1 MYDRTLYNGEKSAV
15 STSIEK
21 VIAETPSSYFDKW
34 WNDVYVTSVRFNTD
48 EEFAA
53 LSDNDLETLK
63 NDWLNA
69 YLGHFLVQVLH
80 DLGISTTGKSK
91 SNSKMIKEIRELI
104 KEALRNRIS
113 GTQTVT
119 PVTISL
125 PKTMDVY
132 NLYILLGNVKTTLEQ
147 ENYKYQEMIE
157 MLVGN
162 ESNEAA
168 KRNLDISTNAV
179 ESNNTKIK
187 LIQNIQAQVEPFL
200 DEILNSPA

>member
-1 MYDRTLYNGEKSAV
+1 MYEPIKKIVCASIDR
-15 STSIEK
+15 
-21 VIAETPSSYFDKW
+21 VISETAPDYFDKW
-34 WNDVYVTSVRFNTD
+34 WMDVFETEIYCNSEKD
-48 EEFAA
+48 FAA
-53 LSDNDLETLK
+53 LSAEDLDTLK
-63 NDWLNA
+63 NDWLFA
-69 YLGHFLVQVLH
+69 VLDDFSGQVLR
-80 DLGISTTGKSK
+80 DLGIDCSGSSQ
-91 SNSKMIKEIRELI
+91 SNSRMVEEICDLT

-113 GTQTVT
+113 GTQTVM

-132 NLYILLGNVKTTLEQ
+132 NLYVLLGNVKTTLEQ
-147 ENYKYQEMIE
+147 ENYKHQEMIE

-168 KRNLDISTNAV
+168 KRNLDISTSAV